1 MGSGRGKKKIMSTT
15 PLFAPAPGSPEVE
28 RQLVTEMIRRAL
40 PLAPVIVLVA
50 GLLTG
55 VDGALSSA
63 FGLAVVV
70 VNFAVSAALLS
81 WAGRRSIALL
91 MGTALFGYL
100 VRMGLVALAIYAVKD
115 LAWVELVPLG
125 ITIVVTHLGLLWW
138 ETRHLSLTLA
148 FPGVKPRQG
157 A

>member
-1 MGSGRGKKKIMSTT
+1 MNLA
-15 PLFAPAPGSPEVE
+15 PLLAAPADSVPVE
-28 RQLVTEMIRRAL
+28 RQLVADMVRRAL
-40 PLAPVIVLVA
+40 PVAPLLVLLA
-50 GLLTG
+50 GLVGG
-55 VDGALSSA
+55 VDVALTVG

-70 VNFAVSAALLS
+70 VNFALSAALLS

-100 VRMGLVALAIYAVKD
+100 LRMGLVALAIYAVKD
-115 LAWVELVPLG
+115 LSWVKMAPLG
-125 ITIVVTHLGLLWW
+125 ITILVTHLGLLWW

-157 A
+157 D